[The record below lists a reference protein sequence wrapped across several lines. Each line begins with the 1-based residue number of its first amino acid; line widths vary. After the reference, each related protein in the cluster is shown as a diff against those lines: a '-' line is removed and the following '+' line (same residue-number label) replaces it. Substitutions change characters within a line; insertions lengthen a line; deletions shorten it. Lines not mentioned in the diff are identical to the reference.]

1 MNKKQRKT
9 WKPREKKALS
19 MGEAVDKILTKS
31 KIQELPPPATTE
43 YSVPVKKND
52 LFVFMTEDG
61 QRIAMTGEQLMK
73 LVGVKAE
80 NERLEKALQ
89 QFANKSP
96 IPSIPVDNE
105 VKIQASEGRIE
116 TTEEIVDRFMKSI
129 AGRENIF
136 PAILDQLSDRII
148 SKLSH
153 DTELHHE
160 RAHAAKCLFDD
171 AIGILAKK
179 LKK

>member
-73 LVGVKAE
+73 SVGFKAE

-105 VKIQASEGRIE
+105 VKIQAS
-116 TTEEIVDRFMKSI
+116 
-129 AGRENIF
+129 
-136 PAILDQLSDRII
+136 
-148 SKLSH
+148 
-153 DTELHHE
+153 
-160 RAHAAKCLFDD
+160 
-171 AIGILAKK
+171 
-179 LKK
+179 